1 MRINNELQARF
12 LETATQHL
20 GYTARAG
27 MQSTY
32 GGTVGYQGS
41 IWSGAY
47 IDVVAREAGME
58 LPACVYSPAGL
69 AEFIYKRRW
78 HARPKPGDI
87 VFLTFPTDEN
97 FGMPHVGIVTGT
109 QDWQRHGLVETIEGQ
124 VASGLAKG
132 SQLNDGVYRRVRYRH
147 EVLGFGR
154 PTFRPVQHGGTDMAG
169 KEIRL
174 AHLQTGKRHAS
185 VELVQRAL
193 ALKTGLHNITGKVDG
208 ETTSAFARWQRSI
221 GYIDGHGRFDVAS
234 LRRLGRETG
243 LFSIES

>member
-1 MRINNELQARF
+1 MRKDSELQERF

-27 MQSTY
+27 MQSIY
-32 GGTVGYQGS
+32 GGTVGYQGN
-41 IWSGAY
+41 IWSGAFV
-47 IDVVAREAGME
+47 DVVARETG
-58 LPACVYSPAGL
+58 LRIPACVYSPAGL
-69 AEFIYKRRW
+69 AEFIYQRRW
-78 HARPKPGDI
+78 HARPKAGDI

-97 FGMPHVGIVTGT
+97 FGMPHLGIVTGV
-109 QDWQRHGLVETIEGQ
+109 DEWQRHGRIETIEGQ

-154 PTFRPVQHGGTDMAG
+154 PDFRPAPQGGTETAG
-169 KEIRL
+169 TPIRL

-193 ALKTGLHNITGKVDG
+193 ALRTGLHNVTGKVDG
-208 ETTSAFARWQRSI
+208 ETVAAFARWQRSV
-221 GYIDGHGRFDVAS
+221 GYIDGHGRFDLPS
-234 LRRLGRETG
+234 LQRLGRETG
-243 LFSIES
+243 LFSIDS